1 MYVPSGAVPAAPRF
15 AVDVPADWV
24 AGASAGAMVMFQIA
38 DRPAWSVVVSS
49 LRVGADTT
57 LRDVAVRTFAR
68 QRQQHPDAQIRVQ
81 RTGRFGTRLTYLR
94 EVALPDDIPAPHR
107 DPAGD
112 IDDQA
117 RLQTVLKA
125 LDGLKE
131 GERVVTR
138 GNFKIDSALQI
149 QAKPSMM
156 SPKGGATPMHHQGQM
171 QHQETKEQTLCP
183 VMGGVINKEHFIEYE
198 GKKVYFCC
206 PGCEKEFLKEPEKYL
221 DKLPQFK

>member
-1 MYVPSGAVPAAPRF
+1 VADNVTVYVPSGAVPAAPRF

-94 EVALPDDIPAPHR
+94 EVALPAPSGDRPLAQFHAMFVV
-107 DPAGD
+107 PAGSTEFGD
-112 IDDQA
+112 VMSIAATCPDGELSQLGPA
-117 RLQTVLKA
+117 VVEMVSSLRL
-125 LDGLKE
+125 E
-131 GERVVTR
+131 ER
-138 GNFKIDSALQI
+138 
-149 QAKPSMM
+149 
-156 SPKGGATPMHHQGQM
+156 
-171 QHQETKEQTLCP
+171 
-183 VMGGVINKEHFIEYE
+183 
-198 GKKVYFCC
+198 
-206 PGCEKEFLKEPEKYL
+206 
-221 DKLPQFK
+221 